1 MGNFLTWN
9 VKRNPVLSV
18 SFKGIWYDIGGLES
32 YSEAQN
38 WLEKRP
44 QVFFRTALVLSDGQ

>member
-18 SFKGIWYDIGGLES
+18 SFKGSWYDIGGLES

-38 WLEKRP
+38 WLER
-44 QVFFRTALVLSDGQ
+44 RH